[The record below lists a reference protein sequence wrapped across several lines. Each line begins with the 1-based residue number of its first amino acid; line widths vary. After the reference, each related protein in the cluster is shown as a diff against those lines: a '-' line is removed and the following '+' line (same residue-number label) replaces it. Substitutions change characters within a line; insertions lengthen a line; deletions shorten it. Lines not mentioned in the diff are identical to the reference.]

1 MKTGKCACKGDFLDR
16 FIQPEILMLLCGQP
30 MHGFS
35 ILKEYNRRTGV
46 AGAIDPTGLYR
57 TLKKMEENGLLA
69 SDLDTMSTSKP
80 RRIYSVTSEGL
91 SLSLIHIFRNLRV
104 CFLNILKIKHVF
116 LLVNEFAF
124 VNIPFLYLLIFSF
137 SSFFSSVLSPVP
149 VLLFPQPPVFSI
161 ERK

>member
-35 ILKEYNRRTGV
+35 ILKEYNRRTGT
-46 AGAIDPTGLYR
+46 AEAIDPTGLYR

-69 SDLDTMSTSKP
+69 SDLETVSTSKP

-91 SLSLIHIFRNLRV
+91 SCLVRWRTTLAEYRDSISRLQKDIETKLSEQGCVIGD
-104 CFLNILKIKHVF
+104 
-116 LLVNEFAF
+116 
-124 VNIPFLYLLIFSF
+124 
-137 SSFFSSVLSPVP
+137 
-149 VLLFPQPPVFSI
+149 Q
-161 ERK
+161 

>member
-16 FIQPEILMLLCGQP
+16 FIQPEILTLLCGQP

-91 SLSLIHIFRNLRV
+91 SCLARWRTTLAEYRDSIGRLQKDIETKLSEPGCVIDD
-104 CFLNILKIKHVF
+104 
-116 LLVNEFAF
+116 
-124 VNIPFLYLLIFSF
+124 
-137 SSFFSSVLSPVP
+137 
-149 VLLFPQPPVFSI
+149 Q
-161 ERK
+161 